1 MLTSC
6 SWDEFDWNKDYCN
19 IVDTFKKCIKYI
31 LLLLIIYL
39 IVYEFPRDLF
49 IEDNDQIARLT
60 KLHLQEIVEFKE
72 ELSCLM
78 LESINNIGI
87 TSKSKF
93 CFGLSQL
100 DVLFGGGL
108 PFNSITEIYGSAG
121 SGKSQLCLQLVSN
134 VLKSENDAKI
144 LYICSQERFPIDRLL
159 SMLGAS
165 VEKSLLDRVHIQYF
179 LDSDVEYHYFRYSLL
194 EMMREFEYKL
204 IIFDN
209 IASNA
214 RNIGSVIE
222 KSEHINC
229 VISSLKRLFLYYEV
243 CVIINNQITD
253 VPGEFESLKTSALGL
268 ALENNVNLKI
278 YVEKTKI
285 PNERRITVQKS
296 LYSAI
301 SKGSFVISS
310 NCLKG
315 LTSDET
321 RIENTELHPEHD
333 I

>member
-1 MLTSC
+1 M
-6 SWDEFDWNKDYCN
+6 
-19 IVDTFKKCIKYI
+19 
-31 LLLLIIYL
+31 

-49 IEDNDQIARLT
+49 IEGNDQIARLT
-60 KLHLQEIVEFKE
+60 KLHLEEIVEFKE

-78 LESINNIGI
+78 LENINNNFII
-87 TSKSKF
+87 HKPKF
-93 CFGLSQL
+93 RFGLPQL
-100 DVLFGGGL
+100 DVLFGSGL

-144 LYICSQERFPIDRLL
+144 LYICNQERFSIDRLV
-159 SMLGAS
+159 SMLGPS
-165 VEKSLLDRVHIQYF
+165 IEKTQLDRVHIQYF

-194 EMMREFEYKL
+194 EMMREYEYKL

-214 RNIGSVIE
+214 RNIENILE

-229 VISSLKRLFLYYEV
+229 VISSLKRLFLYFEV
-243 CVIINNQITD
+243 CVIITNQITD
-253 VPGEFESLKTSALGL
+253 IPGEFESLKASALGL

-278 YVEKTKI
+278 YAEKTKI
-285 PNERRITVQKS
+285 PGERRITVQKS
-296 LYSAI
+296 LYSAL
-301 SKGSFVISS
+301 SKGSFIISS
-310 NCLKG
+310 ECLKG

-321 RIENTELHPEHD
+321 RIENIEYPEHD